1 MDDSLKTLV
10 DETQIDSEENNY
22 IIDFDLDDICLL
34 YRSVTKHLEVLK
46 ADEDRDRDGL
56 DERLEDL
63 QMHLYKTILECKMLG
78 DFE

>member
-1 MDDSLKTLV
+1 MLNEDGDRQQP
-10 DETQIDSEENNY
+10 DF

-56 DERLEDL
+56 NERLEDL

>member
-1 MDDSLKTLV
+1 MNMDDNERV
-10 DETQIDSEENNY
+10 PDF
-22 IIDFDLDDICLL
+22 IIDFDLEDICLL
-34 YRSVTKHLEVLK
+34 YKSVSKHLEILK